1 MKKISL
7 LTILFSLA
15 VFMSNCTDLEK
26 DLGSGLT
33 REQANSSAN
42 AREFINNNYTDLQS
56 FATQDLIFALQEHSG
71 DAVIGPTRGGD
82 WDDNGVWRVLHLHE
96 WTTENPYIL
105 NTFNSLSGGV
115 YNSIEALQ
123 IAEGEERGEALFLQ
137 SWFVYHLFDL
147 YGQVPFRQNLDN
159 LRDLPETLTGETAVN
174 LVVSNLEE
182 AIELLPDNNDIA
194 RANKNVA
201 RSFLA
206 RVLLNKAVYLD
217 EDRIAPFNFDNA
229 DMNQVVS
236 LCDAVINSGSYT
248 LETGINYYDSFA
260 PNNNQ
265 VGSELIFVQPNLQGE
280 PGGNVASRYLMTL
293 HYNQDPGG
301 WNGFTTIADFYNK
314 FDDGDVRK
322 GNVDY
327 PGLTDVSG
335 LKAGFLQG
343 QQFDVDGIA
352 LQDRN
357 DNPLSFT
364 VESPIISSGDLLE
377 VSGVRGMKYIPDYGN
392 FQTPDNDYVLIRYA
406 EVLLNKA
413 EALYRLG
420 QEGDALQIINDLRTT
435 RNAPALTSITEVD
448 VIDERGRELWWE
460 GQRRTDLIRFGQ
472 FLDAWN
478 EKPASEANR
487 VLFPIPETAITNNP
501 NLTQNPGY

>member
-7 LTILFSLA
+7 LTTLFSLT
-15 VFMSNCTDLEK
+15 VLMFSCTDLEK
-26 DLGSGLT
+26 DLGSGLSVD
-33 REQANSSAN
+33 QANSTAN
-42 AREFINNNYTDLQS
+42 AREFINNNYTDLQG

-115 YNSIEALQ
+115 FNSIEALQ
-123 IAEGEERGEALFLQ
+123 IAEGGERGEALFLQ

-147 YGQVPFRQNLDN
+147 YGQVPFRRNLDN
-159 LRDLPETLTGETAVN
+159 LRDLPETLTGEVAVD
-174 LVVSNLEE
+174 LIVSNLEE

-194 RANKNVA
+194 RANKSVA

-217 EDRIAPFNFDNA
+217 EDRIAPFSFENA

-236 LCDAVINSGSYT
+236 LCDAVINSGAYS
-248 LETGINYYDSFA
+248 LENGADYYDNFS
-260 PNNNQ
+260 PNNNIE
-265 VGSELIFVQPNLQGE
+265 GSELIFVQPNLQGE
-280 PGGNVASRYLMTL
+280 PGGNVASRWLMTL
-293 HYNQDPGG
+293 HYNNNPGG

-314 FDDGDVRK
+314 FEDGDVRK

-343 QQFDVDGIA
+343 QQFDVDGNA
-352 LQDRN
+352 LNDRN

-364 VESPIISSGDLLE
+364 LESPIISSGDLLE
-377 VSGVRGMKYIPDYGN
+377 VSGVRGLKYVPDFGN
-392 FQTPDNDYVLIRYA
+392 VETPDNDYVLIRYA

-413 EALYRLG
+413 EALFRLG
-420 QEGDALQIINDLRTT
+420 QTGEALTIINELRDT
-435 RNAPALTSITEVD
+435 RGASQLSVLTEDD

-472 FLDAWN
+472 FLNAWN
-478 EKPASEANR
+478 EKPASDAFR
-487 VLFPIPETAITNNP
+487 VLFPIPVVSITNNP